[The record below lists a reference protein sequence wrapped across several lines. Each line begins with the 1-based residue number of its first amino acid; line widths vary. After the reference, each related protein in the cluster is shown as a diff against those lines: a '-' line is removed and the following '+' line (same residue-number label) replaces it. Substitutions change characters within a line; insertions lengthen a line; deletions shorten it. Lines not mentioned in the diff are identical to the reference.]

1 MIRSIARLGL
11 RPWPTRVGGGGV
23 QVFGGFFVQGLG
35 VTHARETPP
44 PPYSFARSY
53 AFSLNYMFFF
63 NSRNYGT
70 VVWNGYR
77 FTARQTN
84 RPTDPFFALRGAE
97 SLGRVMTHATREV
110 LPRAHPFFGHFVF
123 SV

>member
-44 PPYSFARSY
+44 PALFLCAVLR
-53 AFSLNYMFFF
+53 FF
-63 NSRNYGT
+63 
-70 VVWNGYR
+70 VKLHV
-77 FTARQTN
+77 
-84 RPTDPFFALRGAE
+84 FF
-97 SLGRVMTHATREV
+97 
-110 LPRAHPFFGHFVF
+110 
-123 SV
+123 